1 MFFTS
6 LIIEIFV
13 KSILQ
18 YHGAIVFRKAVNK
31 PRKLANTVLT
41 FILIC
46 LSSGPKFLCRI
57 LPKSWMQ
64 CSNLVASLSCAVPH
78 FALFWCSLVKYMTL
92 ILSVIMEWYYLTN
105 MFPERKIFIVTYRFY
120 LNYIILTIYYKV

>member
-6 LIIEIFV
+6 LIIEVFV

-18 YHGAIVFRKAVNK
+18 YHGAIVIGKAVNK

-41 FILIC
+41 FVLIC
-46 LSSGPKFLCRI
+46 LYSGPKFLCRI

-64 CSNLVASLSCAVPH
+64 CSYLVASFPCVVPY
-78 FALFWCSLVKYMTL
+78 FALF
-92 ILSVIMEWYYLTN
+92 
-105 MFPERKIFIVTYRFY
+105 
-120 LNYIILTIYYKV
+120 